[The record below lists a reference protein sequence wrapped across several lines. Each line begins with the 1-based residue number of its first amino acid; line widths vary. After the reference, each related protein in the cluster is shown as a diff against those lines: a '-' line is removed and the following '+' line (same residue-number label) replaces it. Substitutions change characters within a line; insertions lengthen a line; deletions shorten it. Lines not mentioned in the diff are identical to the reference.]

1 MRPLLTVGFRERR
14 AKPRHLNTDTV
25 ARVSARVPGPRVRK
39 TSTSLDSSE
48 LSMRRFRAIA
58 RVSGRVFREHPAQQ
72 KSARQLQASRDL
84 FHEIFRNHD
93 SGNPLLDQADAEVLL
108 QELDARRIRTARKR
122 MNASR
127 VVITRPKKPTPFARS
142 SIRRC
147 VVVRVS
153 DLLLSARLL

>member
-93 SGNPLLDQADAEVLL
+93 SGNPLLDQADAKVLL
-108 QELDARRIRTARKR
+108 QELDARRIRTARTHEREPRGHYAAQK
-122 MNASR
+122 ADT
-127 VVITRPKKPTPFARS
+127 VCAIFDPAL
-142 SIRRC
+142 RC
-147 VVVRVS
+147 GACV
-153 DLLLSARLL
+153 